1 MAANS
6 YAALLKRL
14 FADYERKHTMSVI
27 EEVAAASR
35 DELAGQAR
43 PGRRTRAARTIG
55 ASTAHN
61 WRAVVLQSVPIGWA
75 PRSYRSAQAVGRPTR
90 PRFFIDYHDTSRV
103 SVCQCTYSVPARF
116 AGRRLTVWLGAS
128 TIEVL
133 DGATTVAWHERA
145 VGKFLDVLTLDHHL
159 EVLKTKPGALPGA
172 TALVQGRRSGVFT
185 SLHQACRDAARAA
198 KGDACGTRWLIE
210 VLLAHRTHLAAELIV
225 AMDRACHA
233 HSAARPS

>member
-1 MAANS
+1 
-6 YAALLKRL
+6 
-14 FADYERKHTMSVI
+14 
-27 EEVAAASR
+27 
-35 DELAGQAR
+35 
-43 PGRRTRAARTIG
+43 
-55 ASTAHN
+55 
-61 WRAVVLQSVPIGWA
+61 
-75 PRSYRSAQAVGRPTR
+75 
-90 PRFFIDYHDTSRV
+90 
-103 SVCQCTYSVPARF
+103 VCQCTYSVPARF

-210 VLLAHRTHLAAELIV
+210 VLLAHRTRCSTSDRSGRGALGAGVGEAVGVGAGLQDV
-225 AMDRACHA
+225 AGEGEPVHDRGAQPGVGEGL
-233 HSAARPS
+233 RPAGEGFVAGRRGRGRRC